1 MKKHNFYICLLAIIA
16 ISACTNKM
24 KPASI
29 ENAPAETKQVVDEG
43 KVIQPSFVGEID
55 TVKKSLKAVAHGMIG
70 NAHVKVLYHSPAVR
84 GRVIWGGLV
93 PFNQVWATGA
103 HMATAIEVDKEF
115 IVGDKKLE
123 AGKYALFTFPGK
135 EEWIVVINKNW
146 EQHLTDEYDAKDDLV
161 RFSIK
166 PEMVNSIQERLMY
179 QINSSKSQVEFSW
192 EKLRLLI
199 PVRTAN

>member
-1 MKKHNFYICLLAIIA
+1 MKKHSFYICLLAIIS

-161 RFSIK
+161 RLSIK
-166 PEMVNSIQERLMY
+166 PEMVNSLQERLMY
-179 QINSSKSQVEFSW
+179 QINSSKSQVEFRW
-192 EKLRLLI
+192 ENLRLLI
-199 PVRTAN
+199 PVRATN